1 MRELFL
7 GEYIRRERQKQGI
20 TQERLCDG
28 ICEPITISRME
39 NGKQMPSYS
48 RVRALLQRLGLPD
61 ERFYALLSKHE
72 SEVKTL
78 EDEIR
83 ADVIRF
89 ERAAAE
95 ERPRIRAAGLQK
107 LQALEAL
114 TEPDDRIIRQYII
127 ARRVTLGRP
136 EGPYPPE
143 ERLKMLLGA
152 LRLTVPDLD
161 LERIDPGLYSM
172 EETTLL
178 NQIAITYSQ
187 MGQPQKAADIYR
199 QLLRYVQEHY
209 AEGMS
214 RYAGKLTL
222 IACNYAHELFKVGRY
237 DDALETAELGRKACV
252 EYGHYQFLPIILH
265 LMGECCYRLGDVDG
279 CKEYYRDAYCL
290 YKVIGDEHDRQLL
303 EKDIAEHLGL
313 TFPF

>member
-7 GEYIRRERQKQGI
+7 GEYIRQERRKQGL
-20 TQERLCDG
+20 TQERLCAG
-28 ICEPITISRME
+28 ICEPITISRLE
-39 NGKQMPSYS
+39 NGKQMPSYG

-72 SEVKTL
+72 LEIKTL

-89 ERAAAE
+89 ERASPE
-95 ERPRIRAAGLQK
+95 DRPRIRAAGLQK
-107 LQALEAL
+107 LEELEKL
-114 TEPDDRIIRQYII
+114 TEPDDRLSRQYII
-127 ARRVTLGRP
+127 ARRVTLGKP
-136 EGPYPPE
+136 DGPYRPE
-143 ERLKMLLGA
+143 ERLELLLDA
-152 LRLTVPDLD
+152 LRLTVPGLD
-161 LERIDPGLYSM
+161 LEALDLGLYSM

-187 MGQPQKAADIYR
+187 LGQPKKAIDIYR
-199 QLLRYVQEHY
+199 QLLRYVQKHY
-209 AEGMS
+209 SSGMS

-237 DDALETAELGRKACV
+237 DDALEAAELGRKACV
-252 EYGHYQFLPIILH
+252 EYAHYQFLPIILH
-265 LMGECCYRLGDVDG
+265 LMGECRFRQGDVDR

-290 YKVIGDEHDRQLL
+290 YKVIGDEHDRLLL

-313 TFPF
+313 RFPF

>member
-1 MRELFL
+1 MREVFL
-7 GEYIRRERQKQGI
+7 GEYIRQERLKQAI
-20 TQERLCDG
+20 TQERLCAG
-28 ICEPITISRME
+28 ICEPITVSRME
-39 NGKQMPSYS
+39 NGKQMPSYG
-48 RVRALLQRLGLPD
+48 RVRAFLQRLGLPD

-89 ERAAAE
+89 ERASAE
-95 ERPRIRAAGLQK
+95 DRPRIRTAGLQK
-107 LQALEAL
+107 LEELEAL
-114 TEPDDRIIRQYII
+114 TEPDDRIARQYII
-127 ARRVTLGRP
+127 ARRVTLGKP
-136 EGPYPPE
+136 DGPYPPE
-143 ERLKMLLGA
+143 ERLEMLMDA
-152 LRLTVPDLD
+152 LRLTVPNIDLD
-161 LERIDPGLYSM
+161 QIDLGLYSM

-187 MGQPQKAADIYR
+187 MGQRPKAADIYR
-199 QLLRYVQEHY
+199 QLLRYVQKHY
-209 AEGMS
+209 SDGMS

-222 IACNYAHELFKVGRY
+222 VACNYAHELFKLGRY
-237 DDALETAELGRKACV
+237 DDTLKVAELGRKACV
-252 EYGHYQFLPIILH
+252 EYAHYQFLPLLLH
-265 LMGECCYRLGDVDG
+265 LMGECFFRRGDADR

-290 YKVIGDEHDRQLL
+290 YKVIGDEHDRRLL